1 MYKEEKHS
9 MSEKRNLFQ
18 EGLYVGL
25 GLALRTKERIE
36 QFGTKI
42 TEEYNMNEEEGKKF
56 VDDLM
61 KESEETKTRLDEI
74 IEKRLEQ
81 YMKDANIPNKKDI
94 DKLSKKIDDLEKK
107 LDQ

>member
-1 MYKEEKHS
+1 

-25 GLALRTKERIE
+25 GLALRTKERVE
-36 QFGTKI
+36 QFGKKI
-42 TEEYNMNEEEGKKF
+42 SEEYNMNEEEGKKF

-94 DKLSKKIDDLEKK
+94 DKLSKKIDELEKK
-107 LDQ
+107 LEQ